1 MTDSLTG
8 GDALPPSAITRG
20 AASASATAADDFP
33 LRAGD
38 LVLVASPFWAD
49 SQNFVH
55 FMRRQS
61 GSTIPLSKGAVLR
74 VVDVI
79 RASGDFVLSLANLF
93 DDDET
98 DQTRQLLGEESMIF
112 CSEGDVEKLEVIQRR
127 QDDIFDAVDQHQQQQ
142 QSTEDQEGDGDDE
155 GSERDEEEDPIM
167 LMDCAPYMD
176 IIGTLTAANRLPM
189 DLAEHSASF
198 LQVETIDVSEVAVTR
213 ASSTRGD
220 FPLSSVIGNDDG
232 TWWIS
237 AEGTMKNGRGEEFIE
252 FSLSPDGTARR
263 CSYIGISIPPLPQGP
278 LSVRR
283 FRVDWSYDGQEWITG
298 CRRYT
303 METMD
308 MAGMQS
314 FKLERPIDAA
324 KARLVCLTNAYAR
337 REQDR
342 RGRGGSSPF
351 QCVGLFFVR
360 WK

>member
-1 MTDSLTG
+1 MADSLTG
-8 GDALPPSAITRG
+8 GDARPSAIARG
-20 AASASATAADDFP
+20 AAFAGATGAADDFP
-33 LRAGD
+33 LRVGD

-49 SQNFVH
+49 SQNFIH

-74 VVDVI
+74 VADVI

-93 DDDET
+93 DDDTT
-98 DQTRQLLGEESMIF
+98 DHTRQLLGEESMIF
-112 CSEGDVEKLEVIQRR
+112 CTEGDVEKLEVIQRR
-127 QDDIFDAVDQHQQQQ
+127 QHDNFDAADQHQQQ

-155 GSERDEEEDPIM
+155 GSEQDEEEDPIM
-167 LMDCAPYMD
+167 LMDCASYMD
-176 IIGTLTAANRLPM
+176 IIGTLTAANLLPI
-189 DLAEHSASF
+189 DLAKDSASF
-198 LQVETIDVSEVAVTR
+198 LQVETIDISEVSVTR

-220 FPLSSVIGNDDG
+220 FPLSSVLGNDDG

-237 AEGTMKNGRGEEFIE
+237 AEGSMKNGRGEEFIE
-252 FSLSPDGTARR
+252 FNLSPDGTARR

-308 MAGMQS
+308 MAG
-314 FKLERPIDAA
+314 
-324 KARLVCLTNAYAR
+324 YA
-337 REQDR
+337 
-342 RGRGGSSPF
+342 
-351 QCVGLFFVR
+351 VI
-360 WK
+360 